1 VQKAAAATECR
12 VALRVDGKVVREVAV
27 TSENFLKLDHRL
39 VLTGKEFPQG
49 QHQITV
55 TKTGRGELSYACRL
69 RYFVKGGPIRAE
81 GKGLTIK
88 RDYFRVAADG
98 ATAREPLAPG
108 ARLAPGDVV
117 EVVLGVSTDNAYDY
131 LAFEDPKPAGCEP
144 VQLQSGARWL
154 GRQWV
159 TVELRDDRVLV
170 FVPYLER
177 GEHVFRYRLRAEVP
191 GTFQVL
197 PAAGFAMYAPE
208 IRASSDEGSLRVG
221 D

>member
-1 VQKAAAATECR
+1 LTP
-12 VALRVDGKVVREVAV
+12 ALE
-27 TSENFLKLDHRL
+27 
-39 VLTGKEFPQG
+39 
-49 QHQITV
+49 
-55 TKTGRGELSYACRL
+55 
-69 RYFVKGGPIRAE
+69 
-81 GKGLTIK
+81 
-88 RDYFRVAADG
+88 
-98 ATAREPLAPG
+98 
-108 ARLAPGDVV
+108 RLATLAGDIV
-117 EVVLGVSTDNAYDY
+117 EVVLGISTDNAYDY

-154 GRQWV
+154 GRRWV

-191 GTFQVL
+191 GTFHVL
-197 PAAGFAMYAPE
+197 PATGFAMYAPE